1 MLIYMD
7 AALNQ
12 LGQTIGQI
20 NSKVGNQRERAKA
33 FKTSITEMLRDL
45 IEKITALKN
54 NPGLTN
60 GTKLKAELS
69 SVRNELNQKK
79 QELDQSKDALQN
91 VTTKVRDLENRLQGI
106 SSELENKNRE
116 LGASQTSLNEKNAE
130 NQRLT
135 GDIQK
140 LNQTISATQNE
151 LTTARSE
158 MDSLVLK
165 IGTMNGELAQ
175 QIDSIDSIANEM
187 GDGTDVSAQFRQ
199 IGDNITE
206 ILNMINGSGPGPTI
220 QRQGDSRTVRQPG
233 FEENVEN
240 ARTDYLGGRKR
251 RRTMKRGT
259 MKRRTKKSMR
269 GGYIYKSNKS
279 LDSSSSV
286 ISSSSKSNRSKSKKF
301 RKSH

>member
-1 MLIYMD
+1 MD

-20 NSKVGNQRERAKA
+20 NSKVGHERDRAKE

-60 GTKLKAELS
+60 GTRLKEELS

-91 VTTKVRDLENRLQGI
+91 VTNKVRDLENRLQGI
-106 SSELENKNRE
+106 TSELENKNRE
-116 LGASQTSLNEKNAE
+116 LGNSQTALNEKNEA

-151 LTTARSE
+151 LTSARSE

-175 QIDSIDSIANEM
+175 QINSIDSIANEM
-187 GDGTDVSAQFRQ
+187 GDGSDVSAQFRQ

-206 ILNMINGSGPGPTI
+206 ILNMINGSGSGPGPTT
-220 QRQGDSRTVRQPG
+220 QRQGASTTVTQPG
-233 FEENVEN
+233 FEENVAN
-240 ARTDYLGGRKR
+240 ARADYLGGRKR
-251 RRTMKRGT
+251 RRTMKRG
-259 MKRRTKKSMR
+259 KKNMR

-286 ISSSSKSNRSKSKKF
+286 ISSSSSRSSKSKTKKF

>member
-1 MLIYMD
+1 MD

-20 NSKVGNQRERAKA
+20 NSKVGHERERAKV

-60 GTKLKAELS
+60 GTKLKEELS

-79 QELDQSKDALQN
+79 QELEQSKDALQN
-91 VTTKVRDLENRLQGI
+91 VTNKVRDLENRLQGI
-106 SSELENKNRE
+106 SAELENKNRE
-116 LGASQTSLNEKNAE
+116 LGNSQTALNEKNGE

-140 LNQTISATQNE
+140 LNQTITDTQNE

-175 QIDSIDSIANEM
+175 QINSIDTIANEI
-187 GDGTDVSAQFRQ
+187 GDGSDVSAQFRQ

-206 ILNMINGSGPGPTI
+206 IINMINGSGPGPGPTI
-220 QRQGDSRTVRQPG
+220 QRQDSTTAVTQPG
-233 FEENVEN
+233 FEENVTN
-240 ARTDYLGGRKR
+240 ARADYLGGRKR
-251 RRTMKRGT
+251 RRTMKR
-259 MKRRTKKSMR
+259 RAKKSMR
-269 GGYIYKSNKS
+269 GGYVYKTNKS

-286 ISSSSKSNRSKSKKF
+286 ISSSSSSKKNNRSKSKKF
-301 RKSH
+301 RTSR